1 MAVMRRPYAALF
13 AAAILSCRIIA
24 PAEQSDCAEASLAC
38 ARKLLQETEP
48 LGGPLR
54 HVLEELAETESYE
67 GSESDLD
74 YLKRRSTDLKRDP
87 IANRE
92 AITLL
97 DRAIASHVDELRS
110 AVSAWKIAKFSPP
123 GENIH
128 PLFVQQKLAF
138 LSSERA
144 RFYDGGPF
152 EIARRS
158 LLANSIEEK
167 YFIDQKTNPEM
178 LRREIGIIDEI
189 LDRYTLPQYEYLKR
203 PQINLQI
210 NSNLFWKASLL
221 FALGEKG
228 PAREIFRRLISSE
241 SGFGL
246 ETKNL
251 GHVFIYRVFDLPY
264 QITVQ
269 SGTSEDGRPKL
280 DVMDEGVLQRY
291 YNPAQLALFAC
302 SFLDSAGSEGVESYA
317 QSIKGLTLAD
327 YYVVAASADDPSK
340 LAQVD
345 DAIRGA
351 LDSDDVRGKYEKFLG
366 IVEGQSSALY
376 KPMTQGA
383 RLCGIE
389 SSLQDHIYSPFVFK
403 ATTQYIESP
412 QRKFPHYLLFG
423 GHLNGAQ
430 ATIVS
435 DFLNSLMS
443 GPLFDRL
450 KRTEGLEIGASGIR
464 PRIDE

>member
-1 MAVMRRPYAALF
+1 
-13 AAAILSCRIIA
+13 
-24 PAEQSDCAEASLAC
+24 
-38 ARKLLQETEP
+38 LQVTEP
-48 LGGPLR
+48 IADPLR
-54 HVLEELAETESYE
+54 QVLEQLAETEGYG

-74 YLKRRSTDLKRDP
+74 YLKRRSTDLKGDP

-110 AVSAWKIAKFSPP
+110 AVSAWKIAKISPP
-123 GENIH
+123 GTNIH
-128 PLFVQQKLAF
+128 PLFVQQKLDF

-152 EIARRS
+152 EITRRA

-167 YFIDQKTNPEM
+167 YFIDQRTKPEM
-178 LRREIGIIDEI
+178 LRREMQIIDEI

-203 PQINLQI
+203 PQINVQI

-221 FALGEKG
+221 FALGEKFS
-228 PAREIFRRLISSE
+228 AREIFRRLIFTT
-241 SGFGL
+241 SGLGL
-246 ETKNL
+246 ETKTL
-251 GHVFIYRVFDLPY
+251 GHVFVYRVFDLPY
-264 QITVQ
+264 QMTVQ
-269 SGTSEDGRPKL
+269 GGTNEDGRPNLEVK
-280 DVMDEGVLQRY
+280 DEGVLQRY

-302 SFLDSAGSEGVESYA
+302 SLLDSAGSKGVEIYA

-340 LAQVD
+340 LAQLD
-345 DAIRGA
+345 DAIHSA
-351 LDSDDVRGKYEKFLG
+351 LDSDDARGKYEKVLG
-366 IVEGQSSALY
+366 IVEGQSGELS
-376 KPMTQGA
+376 KSMTQGA
-383 RLCGIE
+383 LLCGIE
-389 SSLQDHIYSPFVFK
+389 SSLRDHIYSPFVLK
-403 ATTQYIESP
+403 GTTQYIGSP

-435 DFLNSLMS
+435 EFLNYLMS

-450 KRTEGLEIGASGIR
+450 RSTRGLEIGASGIR